1 MNDLNRKYI
10 GYYRCS
16 TIEQEK
22 SGLGLLSQK
31 SVVNNFVNGHGKL
44 IAEFI
49 EVETGTNKKVRIE
62 INKALKLAIK
72 EKAILVIAK
81 LDRLAR
87 NVSFVSSLMESNV
100 EFIACDM
107 PTANNFTIHIFAA
120 LAEQEAKL
128 ISERTKSALAELKKK
143 GIVLGSPQNLT
154 NAARLKGVFT
164 VKENARNNSNN
175 VKGTAMAKLLRDK
188 KMNYLQIAKE
198 LNILGY
204 ETRRNFQYSAST
216 VRRLLKHDSGLQVG

>member
-1 MNDLNRKYI
+1 MIETKKYI

-16 TIEQEK
+16 TVEQEK

-31 SVVNNFVNGHGKL
+31 SVVNNYVNANGLL

-49 EVETGTNKKVRIE
+49 EVETGTNKKVRLE
-62 INKALKLAIK
+62 MNKALKLAIK

-87 NVSFVSSLMESNV
+87 NVNFVSSLMESNV

-128 ISERTKSALAELKKK
+128 ISERTKSALNELKKRGK
-143 GIVLGSPQNLT
+143 VLGTPRNLT
-154 NAARLKGVFT
+154 YLARLKGASV
-164 VKENARNNSNN
+164 VRENANNNPNN
-175 VKGTAMAKLLRDK
+175 IKGRAMAKLLRDK
-188 KMNYLQIAKE
+188 GMNYLKIAVE
-198 LNILGY
+198 LNNLGY
-204 ETRRNFQYSAST
+204 ETRRNFQFSAST
-216 VRRLLKHDSGLQVG
+216 VRRLLSREVIIH